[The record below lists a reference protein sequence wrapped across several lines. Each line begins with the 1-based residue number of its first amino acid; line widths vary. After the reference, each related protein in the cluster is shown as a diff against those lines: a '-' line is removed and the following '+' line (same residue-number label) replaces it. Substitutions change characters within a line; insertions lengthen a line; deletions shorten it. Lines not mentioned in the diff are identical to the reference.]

1 MLLPFFGELSIRA
14 GSVRKILLFWRCGKS
29 LPWFALVI
37 ACIRADIP
45 PEFDRRLLPRLS
57 NFARVRRDT
66 YLLDRLQFATD
77 LRCAIARIFSCLNR
91 VNGAPELFQQ
101 HVAEAR
107 IGFVDPDVHE
117 FFDAM
122 IHLGARLFDC
132 LLGRRVHGTDSRSPL
147 PRKPMD
153 ALPKGSC
160 RRSSFDYDYYA
171 RRAVS
176 SRH

>member
-1 MLLPFFGELSIRA
+1 M
-14 GSVRKILLFWRCGKS
+14 VRTRHSLHPRRHPARVRSALAPSPQQLILF
-29 LPWFALVI
+29 V
-37 ACIRADIP
+37 
-45 PEFDRRLLPRLS
+45 
-57 NFARVRRDT
+57 ARVRRDT

-77 LRCAIARIFSCLNR
+77 LRCVIARIFSCLNR